1 MSVEGTYRGAKI
13 LCAGT
18 CDNGYLTNR
27 MAPSKVDEQIKEIF
41 GEFSTRDNPQG
52 GLRMTQT
59 MKKKN
64 HTKTSGQET
73 N

>member
-41 GEFSTRDNPQG
+41 GEFFD
-52 GLRMTQT
+52 
-59 MKKKN
+59 
-64 HTKTSGQET
+64 
-73 N
+73 

>member
-41 GEFSTRDNPQG
+41 GEFLDYSTTFDDSDNEEEEPHEDQWTG
-52 GLRMTQT
+52 NQLSQ
-59 MKKKN
+59 
-64 HTKTSGQET
+64 
-73 N
+73 